1 MVVALLV
8 AIQPCLPKL
17 PAVPSRT
24 TRKIAN
30 IDIHSFNLGKRFVA
44 ISCIIASAKAESV
57 NTSGVMAM
65 LGSVGIE
72 PTQRNMLKKL

>member
-1 MVVALLV
+1 M
-8 AIQPCLPKL
+8 
-17 PAVPSRT
+17 
-24 TRKIAN
+24 
-30 IDIHSFNLGKRFVA
+30 GKRLVA

-65 LGSVGIE
+65 LGSAGIE